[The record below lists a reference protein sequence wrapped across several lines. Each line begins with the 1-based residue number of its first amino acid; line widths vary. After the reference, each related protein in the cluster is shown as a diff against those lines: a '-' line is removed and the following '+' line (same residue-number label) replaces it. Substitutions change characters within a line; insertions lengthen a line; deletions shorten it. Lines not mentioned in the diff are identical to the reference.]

1 MLFQISIPFAGDQFA
16 NANECERLGIG
27 KALQFYSLTE
37 EKFKEAIA
45 GILNEPSYAAK

>member
-1 MLFQISIPFAGDQFA
+1 MVFQISIPFAGDQPA

-37 EKFKEAIA
+37 ERFKDTIA
-45 GILNEPSYAAK
+45 EILNDPSYATK